1 MAEEIETTK
10 EITKPRVM
18 VDEGKLTQLIIFNL
32 GDEEFGAEIGQ
43 TREIIR
49 MGVITPIPDSPDFI
63 KGVINV
69 RGEIAVVIDLKKRF
83 FLQGKDVEAKH
94 IVMTE
99 QEKNLF
105 GLMVD
110 EVTEVLRIPE
120 SEIKDAPELVTRI
133 HEEYVRGVV
142 TIGDRLII
150 LLDFKKVLSEE
161 ELEKLSEYSR
171 KHREKEVKKAKH
183 ATADYTEKSQIT
195 QKTEAAK
202 EPAEQEVETVDIES
216 LRQGPGQ
223 AGSKKTATA
232 KGAKK

>member
-1 MAEEIETTK
+1 MAEEVETTK
-10 EITKPRVM
+10 KVTKHRVM

-83 FLQGKDVEAKH
+83 FLQEKEVEAKH

-99 QEKNLF
+99 QDKNLF

-120 SEIKDAPELVTRI
+120 TEIKEAPELVTRI
-133 HEEYVRGVV
+133 HEEYVKGVV
-142 TIGDRLII
+142 TIEDRLII
-150 LLDFKKVLSEE
+150 LLDFNRVLSEE
-161 ELEKLSEYSR
+161 ELEKLAEYSR
-171 KHREKEVKKAKH
+171 KHREKELKKVK
-183 ATADYTEKSQIT
+183 
-195 QKTEAAK
+195 
-202 EPAEQEVETVDIES
+202 PAEVETVKLEELES
-216 LRQGPGQ
+216 EELKK
-223 AGSKKTATA
+223 SKKAR
-232 KGAKK
+232 G